1 MKRHIEYL
9 EIQRNYTKNCERN
22 KAITPT
28 SKKKKKT
35 TTTKTEKRNKKEK
48 AKNRFIALK

>member
-9 EIQRNYTKNCERN
+9 DIYRNYTNNGERN

-28 SKKKKKT
+28 SKKKKERKT
-35 TTTKTEKRNKKEK
+35 YRKEEQGRKGKK
-48 AKNRFIALK
+48 

>member
-9 EIQRNYTKNCERN
+9 EIQRNYTKNSERN

-28 SKKKKKT
+28 SKKKKK
-35 TTTKTEKRNKKEK
+35 KKNND
-48 AKNRFIALK
+48 KNRKEEQERKGKK

>member
-9 EIQRNYTKNCERN
+9 DIYRNYTNNGERN

-28 SKKKKKT
+28 SKKKKKE
-35 TTTKTEKRNKKEK
+35 KLIEKRNKEEK

>member
-9 EIQRNYTKNCERN
+9 DIYRNYTNNGERN

-28 SKKKKKT
+28 SKKKKK
-35 TTTKTEKRNKKEK
+35 KEKLIEKRNKEEK

>member
-9 EIQRNYTKNCERN
+9 DIYRNYTNNGERN

-28 SKKKKKT
+28 SKKKKKKR
-35 TTTKTEKRNKKEK
+35 KTYRKEEQGRKGKK
-48 AKNRFIALK
+48 